1 VRDLPPLSSLR
12 AFDAVARLGS
22 VNRAA
27 AELGRTHGAV
37 SKQLRALQDHL
48 GASLFEKAGTGL
60 RLNARGTE
68 LAGVVGEALGLL
80 GEGYGRLAA
89 EARAPSV
96 HVACSATFAMR
107 WLAPH
112 LAGFS
117 RDHPDIR
124 VRLSMT
130 SAREMRREDA
140 DLLIAWDRRTYPAED
155 RARAIRLGDVRF
167 GPVCAP
173 GYPLPAIGRGVART
187 ACKIV
192 HDFTTSAWDDWSALT
207 DVRIEA
213 DREMSFPHTHLC
225 LEVALQGLGVALVER
240 RLIAQELASG
250 RLTAPYGFVAFKDGL
265 AAIPSARRP
274 LSRSAAVFLEWLRA
288 ELAKGG

>member
-1 VRDLPPLSSLR
+1 MRDLPPLSSLR

-22 VNRAA
+22 VGRAA
-27 AELGRTHGAV
+27 DELGRTHGAV
-37 SKQLRALQDHL
+37 SKQLRALQEHL
-48 GASLFEKAGTGL
+48 GAPLFDKAGTGL
-60 RLNARGTE
+60 RLNTRGTE
-68 LAGVVGEALGLL
+68 LAAVVREALDRL

-112 LAGFS
+112 LSGFS

-124 VRLSMT
+124 VRLTMT
-130 SAREMRREDA
+130 SAREMRGEDA
-140 DLLIAWDRRTYPAED
+140 DLLIAWDRRSYPAED
-155 RARAIRLGDVRF
+155 RARAIRLADVRF

-173 GYPLPAIGRGVART
+173 GYQLPTIGRGVART
-187 ACKIV
+187 DCRIV

-213 DREMSFPHTHLC
+213 KRELSFPHTHLC
-225 LEVALQGLGVALVER
+225 LEVALQGMGVALVER
-240 RLIAQELASG
+240 RLVAQDLASG
-250 RLTAPYGFVAFKDGL
+250 RLAAPYGFIAFKDGL

-274 LSRSAAVFLEWLRA
+274 LSRSAAVFLDWLKV
-288 ELAKGG
+288 ELARDG